1 MPARELPD
9 RDRKAGSALL
19 RALDAFTGE
28 RTAIPTQYIRAFLLI
43 ALDEGKTV
51 GEYAIKS
58 GVSPSVMSRH
68 VLDIGEFRRT
78 KEPGLGLVYTKPNV
92 MNLREHNVFLSDKG
106 RALYHKIIRHLEH

>member
-1 MPARELPD
+1 MRSVPHND
-9 RDRKAGSALL
+9 HKAASAFL

-28 RTAIPTQYIRAFLLI
+28 RNAIPTQYIRAFLLI

-78 KEPGLGLVYTKPNV
+78 KQPGLGLVYSKPNV
-92 MNLREHNVFLSDKG
+92 MNLREHNVFLTDKG
-106 RALYHKIIRHLEH
+106 RALLHKIVRHMEY